1 MDKDRV
7 EIILGEHKVIFNWS
21 PQKSVAENSEIF
33 WGLIDNT
40 GISLSVY
47 DEADIIEMWDE
58 YCRLRMK
65 YP

>member
-1 MDKDRV
+1 MDKDKV

-21 PQKSVAENSEIF
+21 AQKTVAENSELF
-33 WGLIDNT
+33 WALIDNT
-40 GISLSVY
+40 GISLSIY
-47 DEADIIEMWDE
+47 DEADLIEIWED